1 MFILLDEI
9 KVSLRLKDFGSHIG
23 HDREEITLHQFVIA
37 KCHFESEA
45 KSQGI
50 DARNNLRQMKN
61 KGRMTWLKKYDSRRE
76 LELRK
81 SARREAIAR
90 DEFRPVQFVQSVQ
103 FVFDINFGRR
113 LGEPNQRVLD
123 ALQGPLMVGD
133 LKLFPFGL
141 EGLVGIRRHL
151 HRGPSHLIRHHLRLI
166 GGVILTCGRMRM

>member
-1 MFILLDEI
+1 MPPFFLREVDILDVFILLDEI

-90 DEFRPVQFVQSVQ
+90 DELGPVQFVRTESTQE
-103 FVFDINFGRR
+103 FR
-113 LGEPNQRVLD
+113 
-123 ALQGPLMVGD
+123 
-133 LKLFPFGL
+133 KLRDCFKSISTICF
-141 EGLVGIRRHL
+141 
-151 HRGPSHLIRHHLRLI
+151 
-166 GGVILTCGRMRM
+166 